1 MNNDS
6 FPSTPPILNED
17 YFRQNAPLRVRTSRP
32 LLLTTYNAII
42 YQQNWI
48 TGILNRIN
56 HTVID
61 PMTFSMRYIY
71 FNYELLSLTTLLSNY
86 SPENMP
92 LDLLFVLRRI
102 FIHLQRRFIKSLEK
116 FPLQH
121 GHQFTLIRS

>member
-48 TGILNRIN
+48 
-56 HTVID
+56 TVID